1 MTQLRR
7 AEEAVSELAIRER
20 SARQETDSARRLAFL
35 AEASALLGASLDC
48 KATLPKVAELAIPFL
63 SDWCMVYLVDNANA
77 LQQVALA
84 PADQAASEKAAT
96 IRQHTSD
103 WIQRVISRWQAEGAA
118 EIQSSLLRPR
128 DEKAE
133 QPVGASMV
141 VVLPLVARG
150 KVLGAIALVSEQP
163 ETITTGVDRALLAD
177 FSKRCSCAVDNA
189 FLHREVILQRDSAE
203 KASQV
208 KDEFLGMLSHELRN
222 PLVPIMGW
230 TRIFKTRRDTSEE
243 VFAEGVRSLERNA
256 RNIKR
261 LVDDCLELMRTS
273 TRRIRL
279 DLQRTDL
286 NSIAAISVEA
296 VMPLAREKD
305 LKLDIDLSSGPL
317 WVHGDRMRLEQ
328 VIVNLLTNAIKYT
341 PSGSIEIRSTKSQ
354 EQAELHIADTG
365 IGIAPDLLGR
375 IFEPFSQATK
385 EWLTSHSG
393 LGIGLSIAREI
404 VSQHSGWIWAE
415 SPGPRK
421 GSTFSLA
428 LPLLAA
434 DAYSSLPPIENTTER
449 LCRPRRVLLVED
461 SDDVLYLIK
470 RELEWTGHKV
480 YPAMDGMTALEIARR
495 ELPDII
501 ISDIKMPRLDGY
513 QFIQQVRAVPK
524 LAAVPAIAMTGFGM
538 ERDAELARSAGY
550 SAHMVK
556 PVDLHEMEQLIQS
569 LTEASMPS

>member
-1 MTQLRR
+1 
-7 AEEAVSELAIRER
+7 
-20 SARQETDSARRLAFL
+20 
-35 AEASALLGASLDC
+35 
-48 KATLPKVAELAIPFL
+48 
-63 SDWCMVYLVDNANA
+63 
-77 LQQVALA
+77 
-84 PADQAASEKAAT
+84 
-96 IRQHTSD
+96 
-103 WIQRVISRWQAEGAA
+103 
-118 EIQSSLLRPR
+118 
-128 DEKAE
+128 
-133 QPVGASMV
+133 
-141 VVLPLVARG
+141 
-150 KVLGAIALVSEQP
+150 
-163 ETITTGVDRALLAD
+163 
-177 FSKRCSCAVDNA
+177 
-189 FLHREVILQRDSAE
+189 
-203 KASQV
+203 
-208 KDEFLGMLSHELRN
+208 
-222 PLVPIMGW
+222 
-230 TRIFKTRRDTSEE
+230 
-243 VFAEGVRSLERNA
+243 
-256 RNIKR
+256 
-261 LVDDCLELMRTS
+261 
-273 TRRIRL
+273 
-279 DLQRTDL
+279 
-286 NSIAAISVEA
+286 
-296 VMPLAREKD
+296 
-305 LKLDIDLSSGPL
+305 
-317 WVHGDRMRLEQ
+317 MRLEQ